1 MAASASDTMRR
12 RYDAARHSLVCR
24 EGSVSRRIAGLLV
37 ASALAVAACSSPA
50 TPTAPPTASPAGSQA
65 PTVAP
70 ATPTPTTIPTA
81 SPAAVIPTCK
91 ATQLAARIL
100 DWQGAAGSRFADV
113 QVTNAGAAPCRM
125 KALDRP
131 QLVDAHGAVL
141 IDGAAP
147 GASATL
153 TLLAGAVLKTS
164 VSAANYCGPT
174 PVAPVS
180 LAFVFP
186 DGSVRFVATALS
198 PTDTNGVPP
207 CNGAPGSLGTIS
219 MAAWAP

>member
-1 MAASASDTMRR
+1 M
-12 RYDAARHSLVCR
+12 
-24 EGSVSRRIAGLLV
+24 SRRIAGLVV

-50 TPTAPPTASPAGSQA
+50 TPTAPPMASPVSSQA

-70 ATPTPTTIPTA
+70 ATPTPTPHPTA
-81 SPAAVIPTCK
+81 SPVAAIPTCE
-91 ATQLAARIL
+91 AQQLAARIL
-100 DWQGAAGSRFADV
+100 DWQGAAGSRFAHV

-125 KALDRP
+125 NALDRP
-131 QLVDAHGAVL
+131 QLVDGHGSVL
-141 IDGAAP
+141 INGAAP
-147 GASATL
+147 AASTTL

-186 DGSVRFVATALS
+186 NGAVRFVATALA
-198 PTDTNGVPP
+198 PTDTSGLPP
-207 CNGAPGSLGTIS
+207 CLGAPGSAGSIS
-219 MAAWAP
+219 MEAWAP